1 MPETIVQLDYYDQ
14 QKHTIHLQESKKK
27 KKNLDFTVL

>member
-27 KKNLDFTVL
+27 IKI